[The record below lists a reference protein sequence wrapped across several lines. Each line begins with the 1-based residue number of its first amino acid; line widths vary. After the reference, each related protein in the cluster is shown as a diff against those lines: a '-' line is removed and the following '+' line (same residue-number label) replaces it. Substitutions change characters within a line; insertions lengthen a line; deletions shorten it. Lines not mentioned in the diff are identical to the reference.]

1 MSSIV
6 ETSSI
11 PTTTSTTTSS
21 SSSSSATG
29 AMTNGINMGKDDFLL
44 LLTTQLRYQDPMSP
58 ADPKDF
64 VAQLAQFSS
73 LEQLMNVNTKMDDF
87 STTAQTL
94 QKSQNMAQG
103 VSLLGKS
110 VKAQG
115 NSFTVQSGTTTPGT
129 VILGADAKSVKVSIY
144 DGGSSLV
151 RTLDLGSQSGG
162 EVQVA
167 WDGKDS
173 NGNTVA
179 DGNYTFQVA
188 ATDAKGNAVDAAT
201 YFTGQVEEVLQDGTT
216 VYVKVNG
223 RLIPLSNIFAID
235 QSS

>member
-11 PTTTSTTTSS
+11 PTTTSTTTTS

-29 AMTNGINMGKDDFLL
+29 AMTDGINMGKDDFLL

-73 LEQLMNVNTKMDDF
+73 LEQLINVNTKMDDF
-87 STTAQTL
+87 STTAQSL
-94 QKSQNMAQG
+94 QKSQDMAQG
-103 VSLLGKS
+103 VSLLGKT

-115 NSFTVQSGTTTPGT
+115 NSFTVSSGTTTPGT

-144 DGGSSLV
+144 NAGGTLV
-151 RTLDLGSQSGG
+151 RTLDLGSHSSG

-173 NGNTVA
+173 NGNTMA
-179 DGNYTFQVA
+179 DGSYTFDVT
-188 ATDAKGNAVDAAT
+188 ATDAKGNTVDAAT
-201 YFTGQVEEVLQDGTT
+201 YFTGQVEEVLQDGST

-223 RLIPLSNIFAID
+223 RLLPLSNVFAID